1 MIRFEGVSKI
11 YSTDVVLKNINWEI
25 KKGEK
30 VGLVG
35 SNGAGKST
43 QFKILIGEEEQTSGT
58 IIKEGNPKIA
68 HLKQEFDCNL
78 NFSVRQELESS
89 FKDIQIVAIKL
100 LEIENK
106 MKSLDIKKNSDELE
120 IFVNQLAKYQAKFE
134 ALGGYKMQSDVEKI
148 LPKLGFS
155 IEDADKLVGN
165 FSGGWQMKVAL
176 GKIILQKP
184 DLLLLDE
191 PTNHLDLETIFW
203 LEEYLSSLKIAVIII
218 SHDRYFL
225 DKLCKKI
232 IFVDRGTSETYNGN
246 YSFFVEQK
254 SLNEESQNKAYQLQQ
269 KEIELQKRY
278 IDRFRASA
286 TRSSQAKSRE
296 KQLKKIS
303 KIEAPIAKSKSPVFN
318 FPECPRSGKLVLN
331 IKNLSHS
338 FEDKILFLDINLKIS
353 SGEKIAILGPNGC
366 GKSTLLKIIMKKISP
381 EIGEINLGKHNII
394 TSYYEQN
401 QAEALSLDERVID
414 LICNKSPEWSQK
426 KVRTFLGGF
435 GFQNETV
442 FKYIKQLSGGEKA
455 RLALALMIINP
466 SNFLL
471 LDEPTNHLD
480 LQSKENLELAIKNY
494 KGSLLIISHDRY
506 FISKVANRIIEIKDS
521 KLFSYDGNYEYFL
534 EKTQSQKNLIT
545 FNKIYNWL
553 SKITHLSL
561 HSLPSLINLKNTKIG
576 FNNLNEKLRFPRK
589 TFSNF

>member
-1 MIRFEGVSKI
+1 MIRFEDVSKI
-11 YSTDVVLKNINWEI
+11 YSTDVVLKNISWEI

-43 QFKILIGEEEQTSGT
+43 QFKILIGEEEQTSGM
-58 IIKEGNPKIA
+58 IIKEGNPTIA

-89 FKDIQIVAIKL
+89 FKDIKIVAIKL

-106 MKSLDIKKNSDELE
+106 MKLLDIKKNSDELE

-296 KQLKKIS
+296 KQLQKIS
-303 KIEAPIAKSKSPVFN
+303 KIEAPIAKSKNPVFN

-338 FEDKILFLDINLKIS
+338 FDDKILFLDINLKIS

-366 GKSTLLKIIMKKISP
+366 GKSTLLKMIMKKISP

-401 QAEALSLDERVID
+401 QAEALSLEERVID

-521 KLFSYDGNYEYFL
+521 KLLSYDGNYEYFL
-534 EKTQSQKNLIT
+534 EKTRSQKI
-545 FNKIYNWL
+545 
-553 SKITHLSL
+553 
-561 HSLPSLINLKNTKIG
+561 
-576 FNNLNEKLRFPRK
+576 
-589 TFSNF
+589 

>member
-1 MIRFEGVSKI
+1 MIRFEDVSKI
-11 YSTDVVLKNINWEI
+11 YSTDIVLKKINWEI

-43 QFKILIGEEEQTSGT
+43 QFKILVGEEDQTSGK
-58 IIKEGNPKIA
+58 IFKEGNPKIA
-68 HLKQEFDCNL
+68 HLKQELDCNF
-78 NFSVRQELESS
+78 NRSVREELESS
-89 FKDIQIVAIKL
+89 FKDIQIVSIKL

-106 MKSLDIKKNSDELE
+106 MKSLDIKKNSDELA
-120 IFVNQLAKYQAKFE
+120 ILVNQLAKYQSRFE
-134 ALGGYKMQSDVEKI
+134 ELGGYKMKSDVDKI
-148 LPKLGFS
+148 LPKLGFT

-165 FSGGWQMKVAL
+165 FSGGWQMKIAL

-191 PTNHLDLETIFW
+191 PTNHLDLNTIFW
-203 LEEYLSSLKIAVIII
+203 LEEYLFSLKISTIII

-232 IFVDRGTSETYNGN
+232 IFIDRGISETYNGN
-246 YSFFVEQK
+246 YSFFIEQK
-254 SLNEESQNKAYQLQQ
+254 SLNEEAQNKAYQLQQ
-269 KEIELQKRY
+269 KEIEIQKKY

-286 TRSSQAKSRE
+286 NRSSQAKSRE

-303 KIEAPIAKSKSPVFN
+303 KIEAPKAKSNSPYFN
-318 FPECPRSGKLVLN
+318 FPDCPRSGKLVMH

-338 FEDKILFLDINLKIS
+338 YDDKILFLDVNLKIS

-366 GKSTLLKIIMKKISP
+366 GKSTLLKIIMKRIIP

-401 QAEALSLDERVID
+401 QAEALSLKEKVID
-414 LICNKSPEWSQK
+414 LICYQSPEWSQK
-426 KVRTFLGGF
+426 KVRTFLAGF
-435 GFQNETV
+435 GFQDETV
-442 FKYIKQLSGGEKA
+442 FKFVKQLSGGEKA
-455 RLALALMIINP
+455 KLALALMIMNP

-494 KGSLLIISHDRY
+494 KGSALMISHDRY

-534 EKTQSQKNLIT
+534 EKK
-545 FNKIYNWL
+545 
-553 SKITHLSL
+553 
-561 HSLPSLINLKNTKIG
+561 
-576 FNNLNEKLRFPRK
+576 
-589 TFSNF
+589 

>member
-1 MIRFEGVSKI
+1 MIRFEGISKI

-89 FKDIQIVAIKL
+89 FKEIQIVAIKL

-106 MKSLDIKKNSDELE
+106 MKSLDIKKHSGELE

-155 IEDADKLVGN
+155 MEDADKLVGN

-191 PTNHLDLETIFW
+191 PTNHLDLDTIFW
-203 LEEYLSSLKIAVIII
+203 LEEYLSSLKIAVVII

-232 IFVDRGTSETYNGN
+232 IFVDRGTSEIYNGN
-246 YSFFVEQK
+246 YSFFIEQK

-269 KEIELQKRY
+269 KEIEIQKRY

-296 KQLKKIS
+296 KQLTKIS
-303 KIEAPIAKSKSPVFN
+303 KIEAPRANSKSPVFN
-318 FPECPRSGKLVLN
+318 FPECPRSGRLVLN
-331 IKNLSHS
+331 IKNLCHS
-338 FEDKILFLDINLKIS
+338 FEDKILFLDVNLKIS

-381 EIGEINLGKHNII
+381 EVGEINLGKHNII
-394 TSYYEQN
+394 PSYYEQN
-401 QAEALSLDERVID
+401 QAEALSLEERVID
-414 LICNKSPEWSQK
+414 LIFAKSPEWSQK

-494 KGSLLIISHDRY
+494 KGSSLIISHDRY
-506 FISKVANRIIEIKDS
+506 FISKVANRIVEIKDS
-521 KLFSYDGNYEYFL
+521 NLFSYDGNYEYFL
-534 EKTQSQKNLIT
+534 EKTQSHK
-545 FNKIYNWL
+545 KV
-553 SKITHLSL
+553 
-561 HSLPSLINLKNTKIG
+561 
-576 FNNLNEKLRFPRK
+576 
-589 TFSNF
+589 

>member
-11 YSTDVVLKNINWEI
+11 YSTDVVLKNISWEI

-155 IEDADKLVGN
+155 LEDADKLVGN

-534 EKTQSQKNLIT
+534 EKTQSQEI
-545 FNKIYNWL
+545 
-553 SKITHLSL
+553 
-561 HSLPSLINLKNTKIG
+561 
-576 FNNLNEKLRFPRK
+576 
-589 TFSNF
+589 

>member
-11 YSTDVVLKNINWEI
+11 YSTDVVLKNISWEI

-203 LEEYLSSLKIAVIII
+203 LEEYLSSLNIGVIII

-232 IFVDRGTSETYNGN
+232 IFVDRGTSEIYNGN

-534 EKTQSQKNLIT
+534 EKTQSQKI
-545 FNKIYNWL
+545 
-553 SKITHLSL
+553 
-561 HSLPSLINLKNTKIG
+561 
-576 FNNLNEKLRFPRK
+576 
-589 TFSNF
+589 

>member
-11 YSTDVVLKNINWEI
+11 YSTDIVLKNISWEI

-120 IFVNQLAKYQAKFE
+120 IYVNQLAKYQAKFE

-401 QAEALSLDERVID
+401 QAEALSLEERVID

-534 EKTQSQKNLIT
+534 EKTQSQKI
-545 FNKIYNWL
+545 
-553 SKITHLSL
+553 
-561 HSLPSLINLKNTKIG
+561 
-576 FNNLNEKLRFPRK
+576 
-589 TFSNF
+589 

>member
-1 MIRFEGVSKI
+1 MIRFEGISKI
-11 YSTDVVLKNINWEI
+11 YSTDIVLKNISWEI

-78 NFSVRQELESS
+78 NFSVRKELESS
-89 FKDIQIVAIKL
+89 FKDIQIVSIKL

-106 MKSLDIKKNSDELE
+106 MKSLDIKKNFDELE
-120 IFVNQLAKYQAKFE
+120 IFVNQLAIYQAKFE

-155 IEDADKLVGN
+155 LEDADKLVGN

-191 PTNHLDLETIFW
+191 PTNHLDLDTIFW

-232 IFVDRGTSETYNGN
+232 IFVDRGTSETFNGN

-254 SLNEESQNKAYQLQQ
+254 SLNEESQNRAYQLQQ

-303 KIEAPIAKSKSPVFN
+303 KIEAPITKSKSPVFN
-318 FPECPRSGKLVLN
+318 FPESPRSGKLVLN

-338 FEDKILFLDINLKIS
+338 FEDKILFLDINLKIN

-366 GKSTLLKIIMKKISP
+366 GKSTLLKIIMKKICP

-401 QAEALSLDERVID
+401 QAEALSLEERVID

-455 RLALALMIINP
+455 RLALALMIIKP

-534 EKTQSQKNLIT
+534 EKTQSQKI
-545 FNKIYNWL
+545 
-553 SKITHLSL
+553 
-561 HSLPSLINLKNTKIG
+561 
-576 FNNLNEKLRFPRK
+576 
-589 TFSNF
+589 

>member
-11 YSTDVVLKNINWEI
+11 YSTDVVLKNISWEI

-506 FISKVANRIIEIKDS
+506 FISKVANRIVEIKDS

-534 EKTQSQKNLIT
+534 EKTQSHK
-545 FNKIYNWL
+545 KI
-553 SKITHLSL
+553 
-561 HSLPSLINLKNTKIG
+561 
-576 FNNLNEKLRFPRK
+576 
-589 TFSNF
+589 

>member
-1 MIRFEGVSKI
+1 MIRFESVSKI

-120 IFVNQLAKYQAKFE
+120 IFVNKLSKYQAKFE
-134 ALGGYKMQSDVEKI
+134 ALGGYKMKSDVEKI

-155 IEDADKLVGN
+155 LEDADKLVGN

-191 PTNHLDLETIFW
+191 PTNHLDLDTIFW

-232 IFVDRGTSETYNGN
+232 IFVDRGTSEIYNGN

-254 SLNEESQNKAYQLQQ
+254 SLNEESQNKAYELQQ

-303 KIEAPIAKSKSPVFN
+303 KIEAPTAKSKSPVFN

-338 FEDKILFLDINLKIS
+338 FDEKILFLDINLKIS

-366 GKSTLLKIIMKKISP
+366 GKSTLLKFIMKKISP
-381 EIGEINLGKHNII
+381 EIGEINLGKHNIV

-414 LICNKSPEWSQK
+414 LICKKSPEWSQK

-455 RLALALMIINP
+455 RLALALMIIKP

-506 FISKVANRIIEIKDS
+506 FIASVANRIVEIKDS
-521 KLFSYDGNYEYFL
+521 KLFSYNGNYEYFL
-534 EKTQSQKNLIT
+534 EKTQSH
-545 FNKIYNWL
+545 NKI
-553 SKITHLSL
+553 
-561 HSLPSLINLKNTKIG
+561 
-576 FNNLNEKLRFPRK
+576 
-589 TFSNF
+589 

>member
-43 QFKILIGEEEQTSGT
+43 QFKILIGDEEQTSGT

-89 FKDIQIVAIKL
+89 FKDIQIVTTKL

-106 MKSLDIKKNSDELE
+106 MKSLDVKKYSDELE

-191 PTNHLDLETIFW
+191 PTNHLDLDTIFW
-203 LEEYLSSLKIAVIII
+203 LEEYLSSLKIAVMII

-232 IFVDRGTSETYNGN
+232 IFVDRGTSEIYNGN

-303 KIEAPIAKSKSPVFN
+303 KIEAPIAKSTSPVFN
-318 FPECPRSGKLVLN
+318 FQECPRSGKLVLN

-338 FEDKILFLDINLKIS
+338 FDDKILFLDVNLKIS

-401 QAEALSLDERVID
+401 QAEALSLEERVID

-506 FISKVANRIIEIKDS
+506 FISKVANRIVEIKDS

-534 EKTQSQKNLIT
+534 EKTQSHKNI
-545 FNKIYNWL
+545 
-553 SKITHLSL
+553 
-561 HSLPSLINLKNTKIG
+561 
-576 FNNLNEKLRFPRK
+576 
-589 TFSNF
+589 

>member
-1 MIRFEGVSKI
+1 VIRFEGVSKI
-11 YSTDVVLKNINWEI
+11 YSTDVVLKNISWEI

-43 QFKILIGEEEQTSGT
+43 QFKILIGEEDQTSGT

-68 HLKQEFDCNL
+68 HLRQELDCNL
-78 NFSVRQELESS
+78 KCSVREELESS
-89 FKDIQIVAIKL
+89 FKDIQVVAIKL
-100 LEIENK
+100 LEIEKK
-106 MKSLDIKKNSDELE
+106 MQSLDLIKHSDELAVL
-120 IFVNQLAKYQAKFE
+120 VNQLSKYQAKFE
-134 ALGGYKMQSDVEKI
+134 ALGGYKMQSDVDKI
-148 LPKLGFS
+148 IPKLGFS

-165 FSGGWQMKVAL
+165 FSGGWQMKIAL

-191 PTNHLDLETIFW
+191 PTNHLDIDTIFW
-203 LEEYLSSLKIAVIII
+203 LEEYLSSLKIAIIII

-232 IFVDRGTSETYNGN
+232 IFIDRGISETYNGN
-246 YSFFVEQK
+246 YSFFVKQK
-254 SLNEESQNKAYQLQQ
+254 SLNEESQNKAYQSQQ

-296 KQLKKIS
+296 KQLKKVS

-318 FPECPRSGKLVLN
+318 LTECPRSGKLVLN

-338 FEDKILFLDINLKIS
+338 LEDKILFLDINLKIS
-353 SGEKIAILGPNGC
+353 SGQKIALLGPNGC

-471 LDEPTNHLD
+471 LDEPTNRLD
-480 LQSKENLELAIKNY
+480 MQSKEHLELAIKNY

-534 EKTQSQKNLIT
+534 EKTQSQKI
-545 FNKIYNWL
+545 
-553 SKITHLSL
+553 
-561 HSLPSLINLKNTKIG
+561 
-576 FNNLNEKLRFPRK
+576 
-589 TFSNF
+589 

>member
-11 YSTDVVLKNINWEI
+11 YSTDVVLKNISWEI

-43 QFKILIGEEEQTSGT
+43 QFKILIGEEEKTSGT

-120 IFVNQLAKYQAKFE
+120 IFVNQLAKYQAKYE

-232 IFVDRGTSETYNGN
+232 IFVDRGTCETYNGN

-269 KEIELQKRY
+269 KEIDFQKRY

-303 KIEAPIAKSKSPVFN
+303 KIEAPIAKLKSPVFN

-366 GKSTLLKIIMKKISP
+366 GKSTLLKIIMNKISP

-401 QAEALSLDERVID
+401 QAEALSLEERVID

-455 RLALALMIINP
+455 RLALALMIISP

-521 KLFSYDGNYEYFL
+521 KFFSYDGNYEYFL
-534 EKTQSQKNLIT
+534 EKTQSQKI
-545 FNKIYNWL
+545 
-553 SKITHLSL
+553 
-561 HSLPSLINLKNTKIG
+561 
-576 FNNLNEKLRFPRK
+576 
-589 TFSNF
+589 

>member
-1 MIRFEGVSKI
+1 VIRFEEVSKI

-30 VGLVG
+30 VGLIG

-68 HLKQEFDCNL
+68 HLNQEFDCNL

-100 LEIENK
+100 VEIENK
-106 MKSLDIKKNSDELE
+106 MKSLDINKNPYELE
-120 IFVNQLAKYQAKFE
+120 KLVNQLAKYQAKFE

-155 IEDADKLVGN
+155 IEDAEKLVGN

-191 PTNHLDLETIFW
+191 PTNHLDLDTIFW
-203 LEEYLSSLKIAVIII
+203 LEEYLSSLKIAIIII

-232 IFVDRGTSETYNGN
+232 IFIDRGTSEIYNGN

-254 SLNEESQNKAYQLQQ
+254 SLNEESQNKAYQIQQ
-269 KEIELQKRY
+269 KEIEIQKKY

-303 KIEAPIAKSKSPVFN
+303 KIEAPTLRSKSPAFN
-318 FPECPRSGKLVLN
+318 FPDCPRSGKSVLT

-338 FEDKILFLDINLKIS
+338 YDDKILFLDVNLKVS

-381 EIGEINLGKHNII
+381 EIGEINFGKHNII

-401 QAEALSLDERVID
+401 QAEALSLDKKVID

-442 FKYIKQLSGGEKA
+442 FKNIKQLSGGEKA
-455 RLALALMIINP
+455 RLALALMIMNQ

-494 KGSLLIISHDRY
+494 KGSLLIVSHDRY
-506 FISKVANRIIEIKDS
+506 FISKVANRIIEIKES
-521 KLFSYDGNYEYFL
+521 KLSSFNGNYEYFL
-534 EKTQSQKNLIT
+534 EKKSIK
-545 FNKIYNWL
+545 K
-553 SKITHLSL
+553 
-561 HSLPSLINLKNTKIG
+561 
-576 FNNLNEKLRFPRK
+576 
-589 TFSNF
+589 

>member
-1 MIRFEGVSKI
+1 VIRFEGVSKI
-11 YSTDVVLKNINWEI
+11 YSTDVVLKNISWEI

-232 IFVDRGTSETYNGN
+232 IFVDRGTSEIYNGN

-534 EKTQSQKNLIT
+534 EKTQSHK
-545 FNKIYNWL
+545 KI
-553 SKITHLSL
+553 
-561 HSLPSLINLKNTKIG
+561 
-576 FNNLNEKLRFPRK
+576 
-589 TFSNF
+589 

>member
-11 YSTDVVLKNINWEI
+11 YSTDVVLKNISWEI

-303 KIEAPIAKSKSPVFN
+303 KIEAPTAKSKSPVFN

-401 QAEALSLDERVID
+401 QAEALSLEERVID

-534 EKTQSQKNLIT
+534 EKTQSQKI
-545 FNKIYNWL
+545 
-553 SKITHLSL
+553 
-561 HSLPSLINLKNTKIG
+561 
-576 FNNLNEKLRFPRK
+576 
-589 TFSNF
+589 

>member
-11 YSTDVVLKNINWEI
+11 YSTDVVLKNISWEI

-203 LEEYLSSLKIAVIII
+203 LEEYLSSLKIAVMII

-414 LICNKSPEWSQK
+414 LICKKSPEWSQK

-534 EKTQSQKNLIT
+534 EKTQSQKI
-545 FNKIYNWL
+545 
-553 SKITHLSL
+553 
-561 HSLPSLINLKNTKIG
+561 
-576 FNNLNEKLRFPRK
+576 
-589 TFSNF
+589 

>member
-11 YSTDVVLKNINWEI
+11 YSTDVVLKNISWEI

-58 IIKEGNPKIA
+58 IIKEGSPKIA

-165 FSGGWQMKVAL
+165 CSGGWQMKVAL

-203 LEEYLSSLKIAVIII
+203 LEEYLSSLKIAVVII

-286 TRSSQAKSRE
+286 NRSSQAKSRE

-394 TSYYEQN
+394 ISYYEQN
-401 QAEALSLDERVID
+401 QAEALSLEERVID

-534 EKTQSQKNLIT
+534 EKTQSQKI
-545 FNKIYNWL
+545 
-553 SKITHLSL
+553 
-561 HSLPSLINLKNTKIG
+561 
-576 FNNLNEKLRFPRK
+576 
-589 TFSNF
+589 

>member
-11 YSTDVVLKNINWEI
+11 YSTDVVLKNISWEI

-534 EKTQSQKNLIT
+534 EKTQSRK
-545 FNKIYNWL
+545 KI
-553 SKITHLSL
+553 
-561 HSLPSLINLKNTKIG
+561 
-576 FNNLNEKLRFPRK
+576 
-589 TFSNF
+589 

>member
-1 MIRFEGVSKI
+1 MIRFENVSKI
-11 YSTDVVLKNINWEI
+11 YSTDFVLKDINWEI

-43 QFKILIGEEEQTSGT
+43 QFKILIGEEDQTSGT

-232 IFVDRGTSETYNGN
+232 IFIDRGISEIYNGN
-246 YSFFVEQK
+246 YSFFLEQK

-269 KEIELQKRY
+269 KEIAIQKKY

-286 TRSSQAKSRE
+286 NRSSQAKSRE
-296 KQLKKIS
+296 KQLNKIS
-303 KIEAPIAKSKSPVFN
+303 KIEAPTVKSKSPAFS
-318 FPECPRSGKLVLN
+318 FPECPRSGKSVLN

-338 FEDKILFLDINLKIS
+338 FDDKILFLDVNLKVS

-366 GKSTLLKIIMKKISP
+366 GKSTLLKIVMKRISP
-381 EIGEINLGKHNII
+381 EIGEINFGKHNIFP
-394 TSYYEQN
+394 SYYEQN
-401 QAEALSLDERVID
+401 QAEALSPEERVID
-414 LICNKSPEWSQK
+414 LIFNKSPKWSQK

-435 GFQNETV
+435 GFQNENV

-534 EKTQSQKNLIT
+534 EKTQSQKI
-545 FNKIYNWL
+545 
-553 SKITHLSL
+553 
-561 HSLPSLINLKNTKIG
+561 
-576 FNNLNEKLRFPRK
+576 
-589 TFSNF
+589 

>member
-11 YSTDVVLKNINWEI
+11 YSTDVVLKNISWEI

-89 FKDIQIVAIKL
+89 FKDIQIVAVKL

-534 EKTQSQKNLIT
+534 EKTQSHK
-545 FNKIYNWL
+545 KI
-553 SKITHLSL
+553 
-561 HSLPSLINLKNTKIG
+561 
-576 FNNLNEKLRFPRK
+576 
-589 TFSNF
+589 

>member
-11 YSTDVVLKNINWEI
+11 YSTDVVLKNISWEI

-100 LEIENK
+100 SEIENK
-106 MKSLDIKKNSDELE
+106 MKSLDITKNSDELE

-353 SGEKIAILGPNGC
+353 YGEKIAILGPNGC

-381 EIGEINLGKHNII
+381 EIGEINIGKHNII

-414 LICNKSPEWSQK
+414 LIFNKSPEWSQK

-534 EKTQSQKNLIT
+534 EKTQGH
-545 FNKIYNWL
+545 
-553 SKITHLSL
+553 SKI
-561 HSLPSLINLKNTKIG
+561 
-576 FNNLNEKLRFPRK
+576 
-589 TFSNF
+589 

>member
-11 YSTDVVLKNINWEI
+11 YSTDVVLKNISWEI

-89 FKDIQIVAIKL
+89 FNDIQVVAIKL

-120 IFVNQLAKYQAKFE
+120 ILVNQLAKYQAKFE

-155 IEDADKLVGN
+155 TEDADKLVGN

-232 IFVDRGTSETYNGN
+232 IFIDRGTSETYNGN

-254 SLNEESQNKAYQLQQ
+254 SLNEESKNKAYQLQQ

-366 GKSTLLKIIMKKISP
+366 GKSTLLRIIMKKISP

-401 QAEALSLDERVID
+401 QAEALSLNERVID

-506 FISKVANRIIEIKDS
+506 FISKVANRIVEIKDS

-534 EKTQSQKNLIT
+534 EKNKQSI
-545 FNKIYNWL
+545 
-553 SKITHLSL
+553 
-561 HSLPSLINLKNTKIG
+561 
-576 FNNLNEKLRFPRK
+576 K
-589 TFSNF
+589 TCNQ

>member
-11 YSTDVVLKNINWEI
+11 YSTDVVLKNISWEI

-106 MKSLDIKKNSDELE
+106 MKSLDIKKNSDEVE

-455 RLALALMIINP
+455 RLALALMIMNP

-534 EKTQSQKNLIT
+534 EKTQSQKI
-545 FNKIYNWL
+545 
-553 SKITHLSL
+553 
-561 HSLPSLINLKNTKIG
+561 
-576 FNNLNEKLRFPRK
+576 
-589 TFSNF
+589 

>member
-11 YSTDVVLKNINWEI
+11 YSTDVVLKNISWEI

-534 EKTQSQKNLIT
+534 EKTQSHKRI
-545 FNKIYNWL
+545 
-553 SKITHLSL
+553 
-561 HSLPSLINLKNTKIG
+561 
-576 FNNLNEKLRFPRK
+576 
-589 TFSNF
+589 

>member
-11 YSTDVVLKNINWEI
+11 YSTDVVLKNISWEI

-401 QAEALSLDERVID
+401 QAEALSLEERVID

-534 EKTQSQKNLIT
+534 EKTQRQ
-545 FNKIYNWL
+545 
-553 SKITHLSL
+553 KITPINIL
-561 HSLPSLINLKNTKIG
+561 LP
-576 FNNLNEKLRFPRK
+576 KLGIFQS
-589 TFSNF
+589 FSVN

>member
-1 MIRFEGVSKI
+1 
-11 YSTDVVLKNINWEI
+11 
-25 KKGEK
+25 
-30 VGLVG
+30 
-35 SNGAGKST
+35 
-43 QFKILIGEEEQTSGT
+43 
-58 IIKEGNPKIA
+58 
-68 HLKQEFDCNL
+68 
-78 NFSVRQELESS
+78 
-89 FKDIQIVAIKL
+89 
-100 LEIENK
+100 
-106 MKSLDIKKNSDELE
+106 MKSLDIKKHPNEFEKL
-120 IFVNQLAKYQAKFE
+120 VNQLAKYQAKFE

-401 QAEALSLDERVID
+401 QAEALALEERVID

-534 EKTQSQKNLIT
+534 EKTQSHK
-545 FNKIYNWL
+545 KI
-553 SKITHLSL
+553 
-561 HSLPSLINLKNTKIG
+561 
-576 FNNLNEKLRFPRK
+576 
-589 TFSNF
+589 

>member
-11 YSTDVVLKNINWEI
+11 YSTDVVLKNISWEI

-43 QFKILIGEEEQTSGT
+43 QFKILIGEEEKTSGT

-155 IEDADKLVGN
+155 TEDADKLVGN

-232 IFVDRGTSETYNGN
+232 IFVDRGISETYNGN

-366 GKSTLLKIIMKKISP
+366 GKSTLLKIIMKKITP

-414 LICNKSPEWSQK
+414 LIFNKSPEWSQK

-534 EKTQSQKNLIT
+534 EKTQSQKI
-545 FNKIYNWL
+545 
-553 SKITHLSL
+553 
-561 HSLPSLINLKNTKIG
+561 
-576 FNNLNEKLRFPRK
+576 
-589 TFSNF
+589 